1 VRILSLGTAS
11 SAERSDNRLYAATLQ
26 VGRMNLRL
34 GDSAETTDT
43 KGIDGLIFGLVDRTI
58 AAGRRLRLL
67 QSGLIH
73 RELALTV
80 MGIAVIA
87 AVLLILP
94 MSS

>member
-1 VRILSLGTAS
+1 MKPPPRARAPPPPV
-11 SAERSDNRLYAATLQ
+11 AT
-26 VGRMNLRL
+26 
-34 GDSAETTDT
+34 
-43 KGIDGLIFGLVDRTI
+43 
-58 AAGRRLRLL
+58 GRRLRLL